1 MAEARQTV
9 VVSIRAEDLPGMEH
23 EVGRGLRK
31 EITPAGMLGVAN
43 NTGTIELVIS
53 GRAAVRL
60 RILEDQL
67 GQAVILVDDMLQ
79 RKTIGKVDIELY
91 DLVPPRRTA
100 QPKKDRRFGDEHG
113 SSAG

>member
-9 VVSIRAEDLPGMEH
+9 VVSLRAEDLPGMEH

-43 NTGTIELVIS
+43 NTGTLELVIN
-53 GRAAVRL
+53 GRAAVRM
-60 RILEDQL
+60 RILEDRV
-67 GQAVILVDDMLQ
+67 GQAVILVDDMLLG
-79 RKTIGKVDIELY
+79 RTLGKVDIELY

-100 QPKKDRRFGDEHG
+100 QPKRDRRFGGEEVP
-113 SSAG
+113 